1 VAEKTWPPDVSQADN
16 PLSPRHHRG
25 RFFVSFSFPFFSF
38 PVHART
44 SRLPRAPRTK
54 TRAGRRDR
62 RGPARSRPRT
72 VDCVGY
78 PDSHA
83 RRRQQHETKRPSL
96 LRGIRTFGPTIP
108 AGSERSLRSRP
119 AHRSP
124 SRRKCGGSQPPPRS
138 RGLGLR
144 ECHIPAPDSTTRR
157 CPAPEPSGH
166 LRTSRLPTRP
176 WRTSRSHPARHS
188 CTAMTTKAPGRSAE
202 ADRPSAKAGARGRTD
217 ADAEA
222 GARGHHR
229 GRRSHHRGRR
239 SPSPVTNNLELRCA
253 RD

>member
-1 VAEKTWPPDVSQADN
+1 VPRPEIPIPNRSRTRVVS
-16 PLSPRHHRG
+16 RHHLRAAYGVGAPPRRKIRRRISRRTKIVGAEHHGWRKKDGRRMSAKRRTRSHRG
-25 RFFVSFSFPFFSF
+25 TTEAGFSFPFPFFSF

-44 SRLPRAPRTK
+44 SRLPVLHTPRM
-54 TRAGRRDR
+54 AGARRQR
-62 RGPARSRPRT
+62 PAARSASVPGTRLQS
-72 VDCVGY
+72 D
-78 PDSHA
+78 
-83 RRRQQHETKRPSL
+83 
-96 LRGIRTFGPTIP
+96 
-108 AGSERSLRSRP
+108 
-119 AHRSP
+119 
-124 SRRKCGGSQPPPRS
+124 
-138 RGLGLR
+138 
-144 ECHIPAPDSTTRR
+144 IPAPDSTTGR

-239 SPSPVTNNLELRCA
+239 SPSPVTNNLESRCA